1 MYRQQ
6 TEFFD
11 CSKSGNQVVPIIEPK
26 QTSRNRNFDNK
37 NRERNLPILGPNEN
51 A

>member
-6 TEFFD
+6 TELFE
-11 CSKSGNQVVPIIEPK
+11 CSKLGNQVVPIIEPK
-26 QTSRNRNFDNK
+26 HARRNRNFDNK